1 MLRAGFFLCVAA
13 GLPWAVQ
20 NALAQHAWTVRSLNI
35 SGNNAIPSE
44 DLTAMMLLRP
54 GVLYHAAIAGA
65 DSEQILKH
73 YRKEGFL
80 NAVIDSFH
88 VDRNGEGTVDL
99 VVVLHE
105 GKPFVVQKLSLGA
118 ATAAHVDELVA
129 SLKTRE
135 GERFVP
141 ELLEDDIQSILQW
154 YERIGRPLAKVSVGQ
169 IVFTEKEDRM
179 LTDVHLL
186 VDEGKEIRIREI
198 RVEGNTKTKAAVIVR
213 EARLQESEM
222 FRSDLPEKVK
232 RRLERLQLFSSV
244 SMPELT
250 MNEKEEAGLL
260 VKVTEGNQNNFDGV
274 VGYVPPARTQDN
286 GYVTGLVNLSLRNLL
301 GTGRKISTRWY
312 RENQSSQEIELHYF
326 EPWVAEYPVNVQLGF
341 LQRKQDSLY
350 VRSRYDIGAEF
361 MITEDLA
368 AGGTYSKT
376 TVIPG
381 EGYGRTAIA
390 ESQSTSVGV
399 SVRYDSRDD
408 PTTPTLG
415 ILYTTE
421 YQSGFKTTVG
431 TTVFPGSRSSMQ
443 RISFDFLYYISP
455 VLRQVIAL
463 EFHARD
469 FSSGTLDPSDL
480 FRLGGAS
487 TLRGYREGQFLGSR
501 LVWTNLEYRILVS
514 ARSFFYGFLD
524 LGRIVTPESPL
535 NGLTASEQQK
545 VGYGVG
551 VRMDSG
557 IGLIGVSVALGE
569 GDTFG
574 TAKLHLRL
582 VNEF

>member
-1 MLRAGFFLCVAA
+1 MLRAGFFLCVVA
-13 GLPWAVQ
+13 GLLWDVQ
-20 NALAQHAWTVRSLNI
+20 SASAQPARTVRSVRI
-35 SGNNAIPSE
+35 SGNSSVPSE
-44 DLTAMMLLRP
+44 ELTAIMILQP
-54 GVLYHAAIAGA
+54 GVRCLTSTVQS
-65 DSEQILKH
+65 DSEQILKY
-73 YRKEGFL
+73 YRTEGFL

-88 VDRNGEGTVDL
+88 VDRAGEGEVDL
-99 VVVLHE
+99 LIMLRE
-105 GKPFVVQKLSLGA
+105 GKLSVVQDLLLDGA
-118 ATAAHVDELVA
+118 KTADVDEIKT
-129 SLKTRE
+129 SLKTRA

-141 ELLEDDIQSILQW
+141 ELLEDDIQSILQV
-154 YERIGRPLAKVSVGQ
+154 YERKGRPLAKVSVGR
-169 IVFTEKEDRM
+169 ITFAETENQM
-179 LTDVHLL
+179 LAEVHLL
-186 VDEGKEIRIREI
+186 IDEGRELRIREFRI
-198 RVEGNTKTKAAVIVR
+198 EGNTKTKAAVIIR
-213 EARLQESEM
+213 EARLQEEEL
-222 FRSDLPEKVK
+222 FQADLPGKVK

-250 MNEKEEAGLL
+250 MNEKEQAGLL

-274 VGYVPPARTQDN
+274 VGYVPPLRPQDN
-286 GYVTGLVNLSLRNLL
+286 GYFTGLVNLSLRNLL

-326 EPWVAEYPVNVQLGF
+326 EPWVADYPVNVQLGF

-350 VRSRYDIGAEF
+350 VRTRYDVGAEL

-368 AGGTYSKT
+368 AGATYSKT
-376 TVIPG
+376 TVVPG

-390 ESQSTSVGV
+390 ESQSTSIGI

-408 PTTPTLG
+408 PTTPSSG
-415 ILYTTE
+415 ILYSTE

-431 TTVFPGSRSSMQ
+431 TTAFGGSRSSMQ

-455 VLRQVIAL
+455 IVRQVVAM

-469 FSSGTLDPSDL
+469 YSSGTLDPSDL
-480 FRLGGAS
+480 FRLGGAT

-501 LVWTNLEYRILVS
+501 LVWTNLEYRFLVS

-524 LGRIVTPESPL
+524 LGRIVTPDSPL
-535 NGLTASEQQK
+535 NGLTASEVQK
-545 VGYGVG
+545 IGYGLG